1 MTDRPTDL
9 DPGAE
14 KTALR
19 VSMVAYLAAG
29 ALGFGFAVWTG
40 SDAILLDGV
49 YSIVSFFSAMLAGR
63 VADLV
68 GREYSDR
75 FHFGY
80 AHLEPMVNA
89 LRGLLILGVCS
100 LAFVSAVEALLK
112 GGRPLNAGS
121 AVVYGALSALLCLS
135 LAWNQRRMSRRAAS
149 PLLLVDARNWFMDGM
164 ISLAVGLTF
173 VLALVLERVGQS
185 QLVPYVDPVL
195 VVTLVLL
202 LAHVPVRTIF
212 DNLKEVLH
220 IAPPT
225 EIQDEV
231 RALVR
236 RALDGTPTKDVRV
249 RMQIVGRYFYV
260 MVQVLL
266 DAEERVERLGQLDEQ
281 RERIAR
287 ALSEGPQR
295 LILDVMFTADERWVS
310 ALDVR
315 LLGGLEP
322 RM

>member
-49 YSIVSFFSAMLAGR
+49 YSIVSFFSTLLAGR

-68 GREYSDR
+68 GRDYSDR

-100 LAFVSAVEALLK
+100 LAFVGAVEALLQ
-112 GGRPLNAGS
+112 GGRPLNTGS
-121 AVVYGALSALLCLS
+121 AVVYGGLSALLCLA

-173 VLALVLERVGQS
+173 VLALVLERVGQGR
-185 QLVPYVDPVL
+185 LVPYVDPVL

-202 LAHVPVRTIF
+202 LLHVPVRTVL
-212 DNLKEVLH
+212 DNLKETLLT
-220 IAPPT
+220 APPT
-225 EIQDEV
+225 EAQDEIRAAV
-231 RALVR
+231 RQALADVPAR
-236 RALDGTPTKDVRV
+236 DVRV

-266 DAEERVERLGQLDEQ
+266 DPDERVDRLGRLDEQ

-287 ALSEGPQR
+287 ALSRLPQR
-295 LILDVMFTADERWVS
+295 LILDVMFTADERWVN

-315 LLGGLEP
+315 SLGEP
-322 RM
+322 AAS